1 MLWITSTGPSRS
13 PTLGQVNVSAAAQ
26 VEPSLPLAR
35 LRLARHAVVLRRDAD
50 TLQVGVHPAIA
61 VPVAYHDLL
70 RGLAAATSE
79 SQLRAAASAGGLP
92 DGSATQL
99 VETLRAAGL
108 LTDGP
113 LEAGP
118 PAPVLRLIGAGS
130 LGRRTAS
137 VLASAGLASCY
148 LADLPGVGPGPHAR
162 PAPLHAPD
170 RLDSLARTLRRRHP
184 ELDVRRVR
192 HWTKPDETPVDL
204 TVVAADGPE
213 VDRLITDTLTA
224 TDQPYLVL
232 RSSGHEVSVGPL
244 VVPGQSSCLRCAD
257 LARRD
262 ADPQWPWVLAQLTR
276 VRLDPAPS
284 LLAWA
289 AAYAATQVLAFASSG
304 GTPESLGHTVELSTS
319 DHAVRL
325 RPWPLHRECG
335 CRWPG
340 RTE

>member
-1 MLWITSTGPSRS
+1 MLWITSTCASGST
-13 PTLGQVNVSAAAQ
+13 TLGQVNVTAAPRGQ
-26 VEPSLPLAR
+26 PPPPSAR

-50 TLQVGVHPAIA
+50 TLQVGVYPAVV

-70 RGLAAATSE
+70 QGLAAASSE
-79 SQLRAAASAGGLP
+79 SQLSVAASARGLP

-99 VETLRAAGL
+99 VETLGAAGL
-108 LTDGP
+108 LADGP
-113 LEAGP
+113 VEAGP
-118 PAPVLRLIGAGS
+118 PAPVLRLIGAGP
-130 LGRRTAS
+130 LARRTAS
-137 VLASAGLASCY
+137 VLASAGLTACY
-148 LADLPGVGPGPHAR
+148 LADVPGAEPSAYAHPGRQHA
-162 PAPLHAPD
+162 LD
-170 RLDSLARTLRRRHP
+170 RVDGLTHTLRRRHP

-192 HWTKPDETPVDL
+192 HWTKPDGTPVDL

-213 VDRLITDTLTA
+213 VDRLVTDTLSA
-224 TDQPYLVL
+224 TDQPHLVL
-232 RSSGHEVSVGPL
+232 RSSGQEVSVGPL
-244 VVPGQSSCLRCAD
+244 VVPGHSSCLRCAD

-276 VRLDPAPS
+276 IRLDPAPS

-289 AAYAATQVLAFASSG
+289 GAYAATQVLAFASG
-304 GTPESLGHTVELSTS
+304 GTPESLGHTVELSTC

-325 RPWPLHRECG
+325 RPWLPHRECG